1 MMKFARKTRL
11 SSQIPTTSMPDI
23 IFMLLVFFMVT
34 TVLREFT
41 GLPVNLP
48 KAQRIEKLQSKQH
61 TAHMWV
67 SKEGIISIEDKL
79 YRPEAIRNVMYERRI
94 QDPQITVSLKADE
107 EARMEIISEIHNE
120 LRKADALQLN
130 YSTLMAVN

>member
-1 MMKFARKTRL
+1 MKFARKTRL

-23 IFMLLVFFMVT
+23 IFMLLVFFMVS

-61 TAHMWV
+61 TAHKWV

-94 QDPQITVSLKADE
+94 QDPQITVSLKSDE

>member
-1 MMKFARKTRL
+1 MKFSRKTRL
-11 SSQIPTTSMPDI
+11 SSKIPTASMPDI

-34 TVLREFT
+34 TVLREFS

-48 KAQRIEKLQSKQH
+48 KAQRIEKLKSKQH

-67 SKEGIISIEDKL
+67 SKEGLISIEDRL
-79 YRPEAIRNVMYERRI
+79 YNSNDVRNVMYERRI
-94 QDPQITVSLKADE
+94 ADPQITVSLKADE
-107 EARMEIISEIHNE
+107 EARMEVISAIHNE

-130 YSTLMAVN
+130 YSTLMAAN

>member
-1 MMKFARKTRL
+1 MKFSRKTRL
-11 SSQIPTTSMPDI
+11 SSKIPTASMPDI

-34 TVLREFT
+34 TVLREFS

-48 KAQRIEKLQSKQH
+48 KAQRIEKLKSKQH

-67 SKEGIISIEDKL
+67 SKEGLISIEDRL
-79 YRPEAIRNVMYERRI
+79 YNSNDVRNVMYERRI
-94 QDPQITVSLKADE
+94 ADPQITVSLKADE
-107 EARMEIISEIHNE
+107 EARMEVISAIHNE

-130 YSTLMAVN
+130 YSTLMAN

>member
-1 MMKFARKTRL
+1 MKFSRKTRL
-11 SSQIPTTSMPDI
+11 SSKIPTASMPDI

-34 TVLREFT
+34 TVLREFS

-48 KAQRIEKLQSKQH
+48 KAQRIEKLKSKQH

-67 SKEGIISIEDKL
+67 SKEGLISIEDRL
-79 YRPEAIRNVMYERRI
+79 YNSKDVRNVMYERRI
-94 QDPQITVSLKADE
+94 ADPQITVSLKADE
-107 EARMEIISEIHNE
+107 EARMEVISAIHNE

-130 YSTLMAVN
+130 YSTLMTAN